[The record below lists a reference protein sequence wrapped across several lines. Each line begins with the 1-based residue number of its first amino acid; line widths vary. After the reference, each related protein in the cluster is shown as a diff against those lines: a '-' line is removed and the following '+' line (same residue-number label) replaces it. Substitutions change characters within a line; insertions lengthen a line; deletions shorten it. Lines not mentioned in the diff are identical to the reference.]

1 MWEGSWR
8 GWAWLEFSVKRH
20 LREGRSGLRVCIW
33 GDNIFL
39 YTLHKKPSPE
49 LSGFHHPSL
58 IQGCS
63 KSETRRKSGRLAG
76 TWRGL
81 KGAGGW
87 EHPSWAGLVSTARS
101 GGSPFPQLWALPS
114 AFYLLAEEISQLFPL
129 SCFQRTDVP
138 HCRNAEQLRQK
149 LEISE

>member
-1 MWEGSWR
+1 MGR
-8 GWAWLEFSVKRH
+8 FLAWMGLAGVFSEETFKGREKRAACVYM
-20 LREGRSGLRVCIW
+20 GGQY
-33 GDNIFL
+33 FL

-87 EHPSWAGLVSTARS
+87 EQPGWAGLVSAACG
-101 GGSPFPQLWALPS
+101 GGSPFPRRFHRVFIFLLRRYPNYSPPPS
-114 AFYLLAEEISQLFPL
+114 SREMG
-129 SCFQRTDVP
+129 TDVP
-138 HCRNAEQLRQK
+138 HCRNAEQLRKK
-149 LEISE
+149 LESSE

>member
-1 MWEGSWR
+1 MCVYG
-8 GWAWLEFSVKRH
+8 GT
-20 LREGRSGLRVCIW
+20 
-33 GDNIFL
+33 IFFI
-39 YTLHKKPSPE
+39 YSAQKTPSPE

-87 EHPSWAGLVSTARS
+87 EHPSWAGLVSAACG
-101 GGSPFPQLWALPS
+101 GGSPFAQLRALPS
-114 AFYLLAEEISQLFPL
+114 GFYLLAEEISQSFPPVLFQGDGNRCAPL
-129 SCFQRTDVP
+129 
-138 HCRNAEQLRQK
+138 
-149 LEISE
+149 

>member
-1 MWEGSWR
+1 MCVYG
-8 GWAWLEFSVKRH
+8 GT
-20 LREGRSGLRVCIW
+20 
-33 GDNIFL
+33 IFL

-63 KSETRRKSGRLAG
+63 KSETHRKSGRLAG

-87 EHPSWAGLVSTARS
+87 EHPGWAGLVSAARG
-101 GGSPFPQLWALPS
+101 GGSPVPRLRALPWG
-114 AFYLLAEEISQLFPL
+114 FYLLAEEISQLLPPA
-129 SCFQRTDVP
+129 CFQGDGNRWAP
-138 HCRNAEQLRQK
+138 L
-149 LEISE
+149 

>member
-1 MWEGSWR
+1 MGR
-8 GWAWLEFSVKRH
+8 FLAWMGLAGVFSKETFKG
-20 LREGRSGLRVCIW
+20 REKWIACVYMGGQY
-33 GDNIFL
+33 FL

-87 EHPSWAGLVSTARS
+87 EHPSWAGLVSTARG

-138 HCRNAEQLRQK
+138 HYRNAEQLRQK